1 MLLLP
6 KSYSQIAPPPSP
18 YVSWVLTTPVRE
30 TPKMSDLVSSYVI
43 TLNVV
48 TDQDERQ
55 FTEAD
60 INILVPN
67 VKGLLVQISYGI
79 MVVERAET
87 VRSIK
92 SGRLVQVVLLLPS
105 QAR

>member
-1 MLLLP
+1 MRN
-6 KSYSQIAPPPSP
+6 
-18 YVSWVLTTPVRE
+18 TEDVRFSE
-30 TPKMSDLVSSYVI
+30 LERV

-55 FTEAD
+55 FTEPD

-79 MVVERAET
+79 IFVERTET

-92 SGRLVQVVLLLPS
+92 SGRLIQVVLIVAEPGKVQITRAKVNIVNADS
-105 QAR
+105 EAGGIQP